1 MVNVRAIVE
10 EWEAKVFSLGT
21 QTQVKV
27 RIFVKAPYV
36 KEWRH
41 LTILTRLQ
49 R

>member
-1 MVNVRAIVE
+1 MVNVRTIVE

-27 RIFVKAPYV
+27 RIFVKAPDV
-36 KEWRH
+36 KERRH
-41 LTILTRLQ
+41 LTIHTHLQ